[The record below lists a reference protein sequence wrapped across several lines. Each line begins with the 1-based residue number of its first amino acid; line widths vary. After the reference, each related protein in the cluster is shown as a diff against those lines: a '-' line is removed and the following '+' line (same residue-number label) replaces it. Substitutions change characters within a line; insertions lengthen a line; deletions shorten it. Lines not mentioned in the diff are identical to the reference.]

1 MNTKILCWLT
11 AGCLAAAALVA
22 AAIAR
27 GASHPARSDA
37 PPARKADNFSPY
49 VTKDGGISRPTDY
62 RDTFEYLG
70 SYAVATKPDKPLDE
84 MHVVYAR
91 PEDVRAYRRDGKFPD
106 GATLVKEV
114 TRVGSEKL
122 TTGQSHWATDIKLWF
137 VMIKDAKGRFPG
149 NDLWGDGWG
158 WALFLAKEPARN
170 VATDYSTDC
179 RTCHVPAKKD
189 DWVYVRGYP
198 VLREGPPGQMNRESN
213 TTDKEL
219 LIPWCQRRGQIALWV
234 TAMPGQS
241 LLKDVVLLGVA
252 LSSAGEAFEAV
263 RRRGASVAA
272 TTQGARISEL
282 AYTTR
287 R

>member
-1 MNTKILCWLT
+1 MRAVGSRGGRLLR
-11 AGCLAAAALVA
+11 AAPPLPPNSGGTSHGYQGPPPADRRLPGRGGARRGDR
-22 AAIAR
+22 AIAS
-27 GASHPARSDA
+27 GASHPSRAEE
-37 PPARKADNFSPY
+37 PPARAADDFSPF

-62 RDTFEYLG
+62 RDTFEHLG
-70 SYAVATKPDKPLDE
+70 TYAVATKPDQPVDE

-106 GATLVKEV
+106 GAMLVKEV

-179 RTCHVPAKKD
+179 RLCHVPARKD

-198 VLREGPPGQMNRESN
+198 VL
-213 TTDKEL
+213 K
-219 LIPWCQRRGQIALWV
+219 
-234 TAMPGQS
+234 
-241 LLKDVVLLGVA
+241 K
-252 LSSAGEAFEAV
+252 
-263 RRRGASVAA
+263 
-272 TTQGARISEL
+272 
-282 AYTTR
+282 
-287 R
+287 